1 MLLLTTMRKQLV
13 FTILFIITVK
23 SLTAQVA
30 LTNKGQTIKI
40 NSGAIVKVNGT
51 LQNDVSGATNGY
63 IENNGTIYV
72 SGDWNNNSTNGA
84 LFATSGTVILDG
96 SAQNIGGSQPTNF
109 NNLSLA
115 GSAAKTL
122 LVNTNVG
129 GVSGT
134 LDLSNLALNLNK
146 KTITI
151 TNPSVSAMARTS
163 GYIVSESQPSNGY
176 GIVKW
181 NVDVNTGSY
190 IFPFGNSA
198 TNYIPLTI
206 EKTTAGSTFG
216 TASISAAT
224 YPTATNFTPNNRE
237 LPTGVNDFLNSCEK
251 EHANKAVDRFWVL
264 SSENYSTQPESN
276 LTFSYLDSEWNTSG
290 GSNNTIKEEDLKAW
304 SNTGTWLAKGGT
316 VSVAANNLFISGIN
330 QYVPW
335 ALAED
340 KQIIAT
346 YTTTQATCAGIPNGS
361 LSATAAGGYGVLS
374 YLWTPGNITTS
385 VFNNADAG
393 LYNLTIKDEVDC
405 IKQFTNIIVQATTSP
420 IDVSA
425 GSDVITDSQTP
436 VVLQAQSEQ
445 AISYVWSPNEFLS
458 CLLCETTTA
467 NPQTTQ
473 RYIVTARDANGCA
486 DKDSINVI
494 IDDSNLTKCGE
505 VFVASAFS
513 PNGDG
518 QNDFLGV
525 QGSCVQEVKFEIYN
539 RWGEKVFQTMALNGA
554 WDGTFNGE
562 TMNTGV
568 FVYYVTAKLSNGT
581 TVNKKGNVSILK

>member
-13 FTILFIITVK
+13 FTILFIISVK
-23 SLTAQVA
+23 VLTAQIA
-30 LTNKGQTIKI
+30 LTNKGQIIKI

-51 LQNDVSGATNGY
+51 FQNDISGATNGY

-84 LFATSGTVILDG
+84 LLATAGTVILDG
-96 SAQNIGGSQPTNF
+96 AAQNIGGAQPTNF
-109 NNLSLA
+109 NNLNLA
-115 GSAAKTL
+115 GTATKTL

-129 GVSGT
+129 GVSGV
-134 LDLSNLALNLNK
+134 LDLSNIALNLNK
-146 KTITI
+146 KTVTI
-151 TNPSVSAMARTS
+151 TNPTVAAIIRTS
-163 GYIVSESQPSNGY
+163 GYILSESQPSNGY

-190 IFPFGNSA
+190 IFPFGNSV

-206 EKTTAGSTFG
+206 EKTTAGTTLG

-237 LPTGVNDFLNSCEK
+237 LPTGIFDFINSCGK
-251 EHANKAVDRFWVL
+251 EHANKALDRFWVL
-264 SSENYSTQPESN
+264 SSDNYSTQPESN
-276 LTFSYLDSEWNTSG
+276 LTFSYLDSEWNTTG

-304 SNTGTWLAKGGT
+304 NNTGTWLAKGGT
-316 VSVAANNLFISGIN
+316 ISVTANNLFISGIN

-335 ALAED
+335 TLAED

-346 YTTTQATCAGIPNGS
+346 YTTTQATCAGIANGS
-361 LSATAAGGYGVLS
+361 LSATAVGGYGVLS
-374 YLWTPGNITTS
+374 YLWSPGNITTANY
-385 VFNNADAG
+385 NNADAG
-393 LYNLTIKDEVDC
+393 VYNLTIKDEVDC
-405 IKQFTNIIVQATTSP
+405 IKQFTNVIVQATTSP
-420 IDVSA
+420 IEVSA
-425 GSDVITDSQTP
+425 GPDVITDSQTP

-445 AISYVWSPNEFLS
+445 AISYIWGPNEFLS
-458 CLLCETTTA
+458 CLLCEKTTA

-473 RYIVTARDANGCA
+473 LYIVTARDANGCA
-486 DKDSINVI
+486 DKDSVQVI
-494 IDDSNLTKCGE
+494 IDDSNLNKCGE

-525 QGSCVQEVKFEIYN
+525 QGSCIQEVKFEIYN

-568 FVYYVTAKLSNGT
+568 FVYYVTAKLSNGK
-581 TVNKKGNVSILK
+581 TVNQKGNVSILK